1 MNSVGLMKDR
11 AKMTP
16 NVLMVSYV
24 NQIVAVKKTNL
35 MGQSVVKSLSLVV
48 LTIQERTHAVA
59 AWTSVMLI
67 RESAVLIATAWEIF
81 NVAPT
86 IVVGQ
91 MKLTV
96 ALTHLM
102 MEVNFWYSQKL
113 PMSFLRSI
121 YDYYKFWAI
130 TYYMC
135 SWN

>member
-1 MNSVGLMKDR
+1 MNSVGLMKDH

-16 NVLMVSYV
+16 NVLMVSSV
-24 NQIVAVKKTNL
+24 NQILAVKKAHV
-35 MGQSVVKSLSLVV
+35 MAQSVVKSLSLVV

-91 MKLTV
+91 MKLIV

-130 TYYMC
+130 T
-135 SWN
+135 

>member
-11 AKMTP
+11 AKVTP

-24 NQIVAVKKTNL
+24 NQIVVVKKTNL
-35 MGQSVVKSLSLVV
+35 MGRSVAKSLSLVV
-48 LTIQERTHAVA
+48 LTIQERTPAVA

-130 TYYMC
+130 T
-135 SWN
+135 

>member
-1 MNSVGLMKDR
+1 MNSVGLMKDH

-16 NVLMVSYV
+16 NVLMVSSV
-24 NQIVAVKKTNL
+24 NQILAVKKTYV
-35 MGQSVVKSLSLVV
+35 MAQSVVKSLSLVV
-48 LTIQERTHAVA
+48 LTIQEPTHVVA

-96 ALTHLM
+96 APTHLM
-102 MEVNFWYSQKL
+102 LEVNVWLAILGLFRSL
-113 PMSFLRSI
+113 SFI
-121 YDYYKFWAI
+121 NYNPY
-130 TYYMC
+130 C
-135 SWN
+135 